1 MTAFHCEAILLRS
14 VDYGE
19 SDRIVHFLTPEGGR
33 LTAIAKAAHR
43 SHRRFPG
50 TLDVFNRLEIRGQ
63 RRPRAALALLEQARL
78 IDPFL
83 GLRQEAARYAL
94 ASFLLEM
101 LDRMAPEGLAPGDA
115 ERLFRFGVDALS
127 LLSSVGPDRVLRVLL
142 ELRALDALGI
152 RPELGRCVRCGR
164 IPSAQLSESHSVGF
178 HVPDGGLVCSACGAG
193 LEDQVRVTLG
203 TLRRLEA
210 GLEAVPG
217 ALSEVGF
224 DPRSLIEAERLV
236 FRFQRF
242 HVGLELRS
250 ERFLSEII
258 PSSGWTAG

>member
-1 MTAFHCEAILLRS
+1 MTGFRCEAILLRS

-19 SDRIVHFLTPEGGR
+19 SDRIVHLLTAEGGR
-33 LTAIAKAAHR
+33 LTAIAKAARR

-83 GLRQEAARYAL
+83 GLRREPARYAL
-94 ASFLLEM
+94 ASFLVEM
-101 LDRMAPEGLAPGDA
+101 LDRMAPEGLAPDDA
-115 ERLFRFGVDALS
+115 ARLFRFGVDSLS
-127 LLSSVGPDRVLRVLL
+127 LLASAGPDRVLRVLL

-164 IPSAQLSESHSVGF
+164 IPLPTLSESHSVGF
-178 HVPDGGLVCSACGAG
+178 HVPDGGIVCSACGAG
-193 LEDQVRVTLG
+193 LDGLVRATLG
-203 TLRRLEA
+203 TLRTLQEGLDVVPGLLCDVRLEA
-210 GLEAVPG
+210 
-217 ALSEVGF
+217 
-224 DPRSLIEAERLV
+224 DSLTEAERLV

-250 ERFLSEII
+250 ERFLGETI
-258 PSSGWTAG
+258 PSSGGTAG